1 MTNEQ
6 PPDDSDV
13 PLAIPVSLL
22 TGFLGSGKT
31 TLLNKILSSP
41 NMEETAV
48 LINEYGD
55 ISIDHLLVEKIDEN
69 VVLLEGGCVCC
80 SVRGD
85 LSTAMRDLLVRR
97 ADGTIPPFRR
107 LIIETTGLAD
117 PAPVIHTLI
126 TDPVAAGR
134 YRLDGIITT
143 VDGVLGWDTLDRFDE
158 SLKQVAVADRIIITK
173 TDIADKQ
180 YIANLKKRLS
190 ALNPGATHIT
200 PTNGKINISNL
211 FNAGLFDGDTTP
223 HPQKWLSIDAV
234 KNAEHS
240 RNNNHR
246 HRHGHKHGKDSDIYA
261 FSITNDKPIKW
272 EAFTEWLDM
281 LLTTQGDKIL
291 RMKGVLD
298 IEGQEKPIAV
308 HGVQHVF
315 YPPQQ
320 LDKWADG
327 ARLSQMVMITKNL
340 GEKIIRETFDRFVI
354 QQK

>member
-6 PPDDSDV
+6 PSNDSDV
-13 PLAIPVSLL
+13 PLAVPVSLL

-31 TLLNKILSSP
+31 TVLNKILSSP

-143 VDGVLGWDTLDRFDE
+143 VDGVLGWGTLDQFDE

-180 YIANLKKRLS
+180 YITNLKKRLS

-200 PTNGKINISNL
+200 PTNGEINISDL
-211 FNAGLFDGDTTP
+211 FDAGLFDSDTTP

-240 RNNNHR
+240 RNNNNG
-246 HRHGHKHGKDSDIYA
+246 HGHKHGKDSDIYA
-261 FSITNDKPIKW
+261 FSITSDKPIKW

>member
-6 PPDDSDV
+6 PSDDSDI

-41 NMEETAV
+41 NMKETAV

-55 ISIDHLLVEKIDEN
+55 VSIDHLLVEKIDEN
-69 VVLLEGGCVCC
+69 IVLLEGGCVCC
-80 SVRGD
+80 SVRDD
-85 LSTAMRDLLVRR
+85 LSTAMRDLLVRC
-97 ADGTIPPFRR
+97 AEGTIPPFRR
-107 LIIETTGLAD
+107 VIIETTGLAD

-143 VDGVLGWDTLDRFDE
+143 VDGLVGWDTLDQFDE
-158 SLKQVAVADRIIITK
+158 SLKQVAIADRILITK
-173 TDIADKQ
+173 TDIADAQ
-180 YIANLKKRLS
+180 YIKKLKTRLGV
-190 ALNPGATHIT
+190 LNPGAMHIT
-200 PTNGKINISNL
+200 AQNGHVDISDL
-211 FNAGLFDGDTTP
+211 FNVGLFDADTNP
-223 HPQKWLSIDAV
+223 HPQKWLSMGAV
-234 KNAEHS
+234 KNAEHP
-240 RNNNHR
+240 H
-246 HRHGHKHGKDSDIYA
+246 HHKHGKDSNIYA
-261 FSITNDKPIKW
+261 FTITSDVSIKW

-308 HGVQHVF
+308 HGVQHIF
-315 YPPQQ
+315 HPPQQ
-320 LDKWADG
+320 LDKWVDG
-327 ARLSQMVMITKNL
+327 VRISQMVVISKNL
-340 GEKIIRETFDRFVI
+340 GEDVIKETFDRFVR